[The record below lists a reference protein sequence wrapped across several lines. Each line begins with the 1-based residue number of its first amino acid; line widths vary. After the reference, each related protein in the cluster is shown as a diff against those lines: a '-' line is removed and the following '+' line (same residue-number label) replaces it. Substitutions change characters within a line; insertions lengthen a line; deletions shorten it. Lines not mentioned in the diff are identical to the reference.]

1 MTIDAATAAAQL
13 SLAKDKWR
21 HPMAKWFPSSSSSAS
36 GFLCSF
42 PPLASMSLEF
52 YATYIYLCAIS
63 LTRNCA
69 CIDRTMNSREA
80 LTAAVSARF
89 CICLGMRFPH
99 HVKAL
104 DPRYCR
110 RVYDDVLFCSARLGS
125 ARLGSALLSQELS
138 TWRGVKQVLRQSYA
152 LGGFVCSVQVA
163 LSLHSRVTS
172 RLSFDCCL
180 LPGIAAAAAAAA
192 AVSSTL

>member
-1 MTIDAATAAAQL
+1 MVSFFFFFCFRFPL
-13 SLAKDKWR
+13 
-21 HPMAKWFPSSSSSAS
+21 PFPSSCFNESRILYDIHLS
-36 GFLCSF
+36 LCNF
-42 PPLASMSLEF
+42 PHS
-52 YATYIYLCAIS
+52 
-63 LTRNCA
+63 NCA

-110 RVYDDVLFCSARLGS
+110 RVYDDVLFCSARLCS
-125 ARLGSALLSQELS
+125 ALLCSVLLSQELS